1 MRTRPSDL
9 FAVNGE
15 YRRFCFDRAV
25 TTFGLALEA
34 ELDSITGKNEKSIE
48 RKRAMVLNKW
58 LDRPQQYR
66 TPQATKKT
74 AGPTSGAEDTMDT
87 MVIPGDGS
95 GGLHV

>member
-9 FAVNGE
+9 YAIQGDW
-15 YRRFCFDRAV
+15 RRFCFDRAV

-34 ELDSITGKNEKSIE
+34 ELDSVKGRSEASVE

-66 TPQATKKT
+66 NPSATKGSA
-74 AGPTSGAEDTMDT
+74 AGPTSGADETMT
-87 MVIPGDGS
+87 ISGDGS
-95 GGLHV
+95 GWNG